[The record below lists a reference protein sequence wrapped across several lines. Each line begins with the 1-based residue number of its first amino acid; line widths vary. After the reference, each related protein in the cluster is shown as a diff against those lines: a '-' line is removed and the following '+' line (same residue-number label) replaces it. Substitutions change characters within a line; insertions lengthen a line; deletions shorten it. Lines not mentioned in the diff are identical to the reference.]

1 MVRLDVALGIRHA
14 AFAFVALLCAG
25 CSPVNVINAWAP
37 SDTYRLTAGIAY
49 GETDRQR
56 LDIYQPVQTGG
67 PAPVVVFFYGGNW
80 TQGERRDYLFVGE
93 ALASRGFVTV
103 IADYRLYPQ
112 VRYPEFLDDSAKAVR
127 WTFSHVAEYGGD
139 PARIFLMGHSAGA
152 YNAAMLA
159 MNPAYLQ
166 AAGVEPSRIKGWIGL
181 AGPYDF
187 LPLNDD
193 ISKAVFGFPHTAR
206 STQPIDYASAAS
218 PPALLITGDD
228 DDVVSPG
235 NSSRLS
241 ARLRE
246 SGVPVR
252 TVVYPRIGHRVVIGA
267 MAAHLRN
274 WTSTLDDVSAFVDAR
289 ATNNSAR
296 NAVDSSLAQLR

>member
-1 MVRLDVALGIRHA
+1 MVRLVAALGIRHA
-14 AFAFVALLCAG
+14 VIAFVALLGAG

-37 SDTYRLTAGIAY
+37 SDTYRLTADVAY

-56 LDIYQPVQTGG
+56 LDIYQPAQIGS

-80 TQGERRDYLFVGE
+80 AQGERRDYLFVGE

-112 VRYPEFLDDSAKAVR
+112 VRYPDFLDDSAKAVR
-127 WTFSHVAEYGGD
+127 WAFSHVAEYGGD

-241 ARLRE
+241 ARLRDA
-246 SGVPVR
+246 GVPVR
-252 TVVYPRIGHRVVIGA
+252 TIVYPHIGHRAIIGA
-267 MAAHLRN
+267 MAAHLRS
-274 WTSTLDDVSAFVDAR
+274 WTSTLDDVSAFVGAR
-289 ATNNSAR
+289 PTNSAR